1 MYYVH
6 IYISHSLAYKPLFD
20 HPLGFVLHTHTV
32 WVIPGVLKSMVVPLS
47 DMFVALA
54 FSLVRQTEEQGYN
67 NSISPSEQYNNYAK
81 DMGH

>member
-1 MYYVH
+1 
-6 IYISHSLAYKPLFD
+6 
-20 HPLGFVLHTHTV
+20 
-32 WVIPGVLKSMVVPLS
+32 MVVPLS